1 MKLTRSKLFWFAVL
15 LVAVSLALILSSA
28 VTGKPT
34 FVRNLSGAEVTPLQN
49 GVASV
54 TDRLTDLFGFFYRYD
69 ALERENEELKEQLR
83 AYQKLAI
90 AYDAAINQNTTA
102 VDDLRKVIEQRTV
115 L

>member
-34 FVRNLSGAEVTPLQN
+34 FVRNLTGAVVPPLHN

-54 TDRLTDLFGFFYRYD
+54 PDRLSDLFGYF
-69 ALERENEELKEQLR
+69 
-83 AYQKLAI
+83 
-90 AYDAAINQNTTA
+90 
-102 VDDLRKVIEQRTV
+102 
-115 L
+115 